1 MPKIKLI
8 KIIPSTKKNKKYTA
22 FFRIDKKIKIV
33 HFGGKGFLD
42 YTIHKDPERKERYLT
57 RHRKNENWKD
67 PTTAGALSR
76 WVLWN
81 LPSFRESVEDYKRRF
96 KL

>member
-1 MPKIKLI
+1 MSPIKLL
-8 KIIPSTKKNKKYTA
+8 KILPSTKKTKKYTA
-22 FFRIDKKIKIV
+22 FFMINQKIKVV
-33 HFGGKGFLD
+33 HFGGKGFSD
-42 YTIHKDPERKERYLT
+42 FTIHKDPLRKKRYLT

-67 PTTAGALSR
+67 PTTPGALSR

-81 LPSFRESVEDYKRRF
+81 LPSFNKSIKDYKRRF

>member
-1 MPKIKLI
+1 MPKLL
-8 KIIPSTKKNKKYTA
+8 KIIPSTKKTKKYAA
-22 FFRIDKKIKIV
+22 FFVIDKKIKIV
-33 HFGGKGFLD
+33 HFGGKGFSD
-42 YTIHKDPERKERYLT
+42 YTKHKDPERKKRYII

-81 LPSFRESVEDYKRRF
+81 LPSFRESVKDYKRRF
-96 KL
+96 NL

>member
-1 MPKIKLI
+1 MPKLL
-8 KIIPSTKKNKKYTA
+8 KIIPSTKKTKKYAA
-22 FFRIDKKIKIV
+22 FFVINKKIKIV
-33 HFGGKGFLD
+33 HFGGKGFSD
-42 YTIHKDPERKERYLT
+42 YTKHKDPERKKRYII

-81 LPSFRESVEDYKRRF
+81 LPSFRESVKDYKRRF
-96 KL
+96 NL

>member
-8 KIIPSTKKNKKYTA
+8 KIIPSIKKNKKYTA

-33 HFGGKGFLD
+33 HFGGKGFSD

>member
-1 MPKIKLI
+1 MPKLL
-8 KIIPSTKKNKKYTA
+8 KIIPSTKKTKKYAA
-22 FFRIDKKIKIV
+22 FFVINKKIKIV
-33 HFGGKGFLD
+33 HFGGKGFSD
-42 YTIHKDPERKERYLT
+42 YTKHKDPERKKRYLI

-81 LPSFRESVEDYKRRF
+81 LPSFRESVKDYKSRF

>member
-33 HFGGKGFLD
+33 HFGGKGFSD